1 MRYKVIQSRGNIYM
15 MQGPDGT
22 YTVERGTDTGKTE
35 ILVKTTDQRIA
46 EIVYTDF
53 AADVG
58 A

>member
-22 YTVERGTDTGKTE
+22 YTVERATDAGKTE
-35 ILVKTTDQRIA
+35 ILVKTTEQRIA
-46 EIVYTDF
+46 EIVYIDY

-58 A
+58 V